1 MACPLRVFAGSA
13 SPQLTARIC
22 KHLGMQPSCAQS
34 FTFSEGNTF
43 VRLGENVR
51 GCEAFYVQTLSR
63 PVNDRFMEL
72 LFAIDALKRAS
83 ATGVTAV
90 IPFFS
95 YAKGDKKDEPRVS
108 IRARVCADCL
118 EAVGV
123 DRILTMDLHAPQIQ
137 GFFRVPVD
145 HLYALPILVDYL
157 HKEGVGGDEWV
168 VVAPDVGFGEQA
180 RRYARALGAQ
190 TCIAEKQ
197 RAGYDEK
204 ATVDRIIGD
213 VRGKKVVIL
222 DDFTT
227 SGGTLIATA
236 QRLRVEGATTI
247 WAGVS
252 HAVLGKGAAK
262 AIDAS
267 PIERLLITDTVEG
280 HPEALPSRTVVV
292 SAAGLFA
299 EAIRSIHD
307 RTSVSRLF
315 ELPPRQS

>member
-13 SPQLTARIC
+13 SGQLATRIC
-22 KHLGMQPSCAQS
+22 EHLGIQPSGAES
-34 FTFSEGNTF
+34 FAFSEGNTF
-43 VRLGENVR
+43 VRLTENVR

-72 LFAIDALKRAS
+72 LFAMDALKRAS
-83 ATGVTAV
+83 AAAATAV

-118 EAVGV
+118 EAAGV

-145 HLYALPILVDYL
+145 HLYALPLFVEYL
-157 HKEGVGGDEWV
+157 RKEGVGGKEWV
-168 VVAPDVGFGEQA
+168 IVAPDVGFGEPA
-180 RRYARALGAQ
+180 RRFARALGAQ
-190 TCIAEKQ
+190 TVIAEK
-197 RAGYDEK
+197 RRPGYQE
-204 ATVDRIIGD
+204 AAIVERIIGP
-213 VRGKKVVIL
+213 VRGKKAVIV

-227 SGGTLIATA
+227 TGGTLIATA
-236 QRLRVEGATTI
+236 RRLRSDGVTTI
-247 WAGVS
+247 WAAVS
-252 HAVLGKGAAK
+252 HGVLGPGAAGR
-262 AIDAS
+262 IDAS
-267 PIERLLITDTVEG
+267 PIERLLITDTMEG
-280 HPEALPSRTVVV
+280 HPEPLPKQTVVV

-299 EAIRSIHD
+299 QAIRSIHE

-315 ELPPRQS
+315 DVPGG